1 MESCVINSIYKI
13 LSSPKPKAAAVLFAL
28 AVCSVWGEEL
38 QKVSHNPWELIIYRP
53 ENSAQINEERCWLT
67 LRDDKGSEIKVSA
80 QNYPNGISAT
90 YEWISNP
97 DVINRYER
105 SIYLSGGMA
114 MHLHLQPGK
123 YTITFST
130 PKEKQFNKTINAKEN
145 WTSNEFIYNTENA
158 AKVIFVTP
166 TANEN
171 GFYTGGWHISAKAPE
186 FFKVAKPKRK

>member
-1 MESCVINSIYKI
+1 MIKKI
-13 LSSPKPKAAAVLFAL
+13 PIGLTAAVLFAL

-97 DVINRYER
+97 NVINKYGAVN
-105 SIYLSGGMA
+105 LSFRRNG
-114 MHLHLQPGK
+114 
-123 YTITFST
+123 
-130 PKEKQFNKTINAKEN
+130 NAP
-145 WTSNEFIYNTENA
+145 SL
-158 AKVIFVTP
+158 
-166 TANEN
+166 TARKIHNYF
-171 GFYTGGWHISAKAPE
+171 FYT
-186 FFKVAKPKRK
+186 KRKAAQQNNQRKRKLDFE